1 MAWNKDLPIAGRKA
15 RYIDDDI
22 RDINNP
28 ALEAAIDDEHDFTT
42 GGTQTGQHT
51 QGSARCFFQ
60 DAAPS
65 TRVDGTAFTSTDFGS
80 LWIDSNSSPDNQFN
94 VLTAIGPVTWT
105 PVSTEIIA
113 TLLAAA
119 RVFAST
125 LGVTGD
131 FAVNTDKFTITAA
144 SGNTLI
150 AGTLDVTGIATLGDT
165 SKLATSGAPAADAQI
180 ANKKYVDDTPH
191 TGGIV
196 QVVNYQTGAVATGTT
211 LIPYDDTIPQNTEG
225 DQYLSL
231 AITPKSATNKL
242 LIEVVLNLNHSSA
255 SAGGL
260 WATLFQDAAANALA
274 ICWGGKDSA
283 ANRSTE
289 VVLRHYMTAG
299 TTSATTFKVR
309 AGASVAGTTI
319 LNGDQDETRRFGG
332 VMASSIT
339 ITEIK
344 V

>member
-1 MAWNKDLPIAGRKA
+1 MCAWDKGLPIAGRKA

-22 RDINNP
+22 RDINNV

-131 FAVNTDKFTITAA
+131 FAVNTDKFTVAA
-144 SGNTLI
+144 ATGNTAI
-150 AGTLDVTGIATLGDT
+150 AGLATIGGTLGVTGVATLGDT
-165 SKLATSGAPAADAQI
+165 SKLATSAAPAADAQL
-180 ANKKYVDDTPH
+180 ANKKYVDDQIDATV
-191 TGGIV
+191 G
-196 QVVNYQTGAVATGTT
+196 TGAFSPLAYAGEGSVTFPNG
-211 LIPYDDTIPQNTEG
+211 LIIKMG
-225 DQYLSL
+225 L
-231 AITPKSATNKL
+231 AI
-242 LIEVVLNLNHSSA
+242 
-255 SAGGL
+255 
-260 WATLFQDAAANALA
+260 
-274 ICWGGKDSA
+274 
-283 ANRSTE
+283 
-289 VVLRHYMTAG
+289 
-299 TTSATTFKVR
+299 
-309 AGASVAGTTI
+309 
-319 LNGDQDETRRFGG
+319 
-332 VMASSIT
+332 ASSGTVTFAVAFPNGIISVTNSQRNSQSGLASDQEVRVYSVGIASFSYRIIT
-339 ITEIK
+339 PNTAPDTGIYWVAIGW
-344 V
+344 